1 MPEPHGGI
9 GEDPGLES
17 RYESA
22 VAIVGMAGRFPGAAD
37 VDGLWRNL
45 LDGVPGLREITDAEL
60 DAAGVDPARRADPR
74 YVRVG
79 GPVEGLESFDA
90 AAFGFSPREAET
102 MEPQHRLFLECCWE
116 ALEAAGY
123 PPVGPPGRVG
133 VFGGSAFPDYLLSNA
148 AHVADEPGGG
158 MLLAVGDERDSLT
171 SLVAYKLGLRGPS
184 LSVQTFCSTSLVAV
198 HLAVQ
203 SLLTFE
209 CDMALAGGA
218 CLPLPQPAGYLHHE
232 GGISSP
238 TGRVRTFDAAADGTV
253 TGSGVGVVTLK
264 RMTDALADGDVV
276 HAVLIGSAVTND
288 GAQRAGYAAPGVD
301 GQAAVIETA
310 LAVADVKAES
320 VGYVECHAN
329 GTPLGDSIEVAAL
342 ARVFQRAGR
351 RPCVLSSVKPRV
363 GHLDRAAG
371 VTGLMRAALNVRH
384 HVLPA
389 TANFER
395 PNPVLASAADRF
407 TVLTADRP
415 WPEGPEPRRA
425 GVSAFGLG
433 GTNAHVVVEEAP
445 PRAERPPR
453 PGPHLL
459 VFSAA
464 EPGTLDAVA
473 ERLAAH
479 LERREPAGTAAC
491 PSGAPDD
498 LADVAYTLQV
508 SRGHFA
514 ARRCVVCRD
523 PADAVAALRDP
534 SRWIDGVTARQNP
547 SVVLVAGDGAPS
559 AWWAALGEAAARTL
573 PGASV
578 RGEDPDAVLG
588 VLTQGL
594 REVGVRVA
602 GAREADGGDA
612 LVVTVAPDGP
622 TACGDDAAVWLAGL
636 VGRLWLAGA
645 RVDWGALHGGLGRRV
660 TLPTYPFRRSRH
672 WLAPRPAASGAPVAE
687 GRYADPAHWTHVP
700 VWHQLPPEAG
710 DLDERLRATGPW
722 LVLAAEERGEA
733 LAGRLLRAGAEVVTV
748 RAGSGFGVGAAGE
761 VTVRP
766 DSVDDLARALG
777 GLVVAP
783 RTVVHAFALATPV
796 GEGAAHFAAERSRG
810 TRSVSALAEALAHD
824 PELPPTRLVLLTAGA
839 TAVSG
844 ADLRHPEHA
853 GLAGLAPVLAQ
864 EHAALDCRHVD
875 LDPQA
880 VPAAAEGR
888 AGRTAA
894 ERAAGWALAAV
905 VRGRPGP
912 VAVRGGAVWEP
923 RYERL
928 EVGTAPVPALRAG
941 DRVLV
946 TGGLEGA
953 GLAVARHLAQAYGC
967 RLALTTTV
975 PLPPPGHRDPSGAEE
990 ASRCAREV
998 ADLERRGAAAVL
1010 AMTACPAD
1018 PDALRAVVHAA
1029 RDRFGGLDV
1038 VVHAAD
1044 ADGPEALES
1053 ARVGGFHALQEA
1065 LGDEAF
1071 GFRIA
1076 FSSLTSVLGG
1086 PGQGARAVCGAAL
1099 DAFALRAR
1107 LRGAGGWTAI
1117 DWDAWSG
1124 DGSAPA
1130 GYEIAPGDGA
1140 VVFER
1145 VAAERD
1151 RLARVVVSTGPLE
1164 PRLTRW
1170 VTGTAAPREPDTPR
1184 HPRRELS
1191 VPYEEPAPGTERVLA
1206 QVWAAALGLDR
1217 VGAVDD
1223 FLELGGHSL
1232 LAVQLAARIRSALPA
1247 AEVSPATLVRHP
1259 TVRSLAAA
1267 LDDATGAAQAVPAP
1281 AAGSGG

>member
-1 MPEPHGGI
+1 MDSVPEPHGGI
-9 GEDPGLES
+9 GGEPDLAS

-22 VAIVGMAGRFPGAAD
+22 VAIVGMSGRFPGAGD

-60 DAAGVDPARRADPR
+60 DAAGVDPARRADPH

-79 GPVEGLESFDA
+79 GPVEGLELFDA

-123 PPVGPPGRVG
+123 PPVGPPGQVG

-232 GGISSP
+232 GGITSP

-253 TGSGVGVVTLK
+253 TGSGVGVVALK
-264 RMTDALADGDVV
+264 RMADALADGDVV
-276 HAVLIGSAVTND
+276 HAVVIGSAVTND

-310 LAVADVKAES
+310 LAVADVKPES

-342 ARVFQRAGR
+342 ARVFQRAGQ
-351 RPCVLSSVKPRV
+351 RPCVLSSVKPQV

-384 HVLPA
+384 HVLPS
-389 TANFER
+389 TAGYER

-415 WPEGPEPRRA
+415 WPQGPEPRRA

-433 GTNAHVVVEEAP
+433 GTNAHVVIEEAP

-459 VFSAA
+459 AFSAA

-479 LERREPAGTAAC
+479 LERREPTGTAAC

-514 ARRCVVCRD
+514 ARRFVVCRD
-523 PADAVAALRDP
+523 RADAVAALRDP
-534 SRWIDGVTARQNP
+534 SRWIDGMTSRQDP
-547 SVVLVAGDGAPS
+547 SVALVAGAEVPQG
-559 AWWAALGEAAARTL
+559 WWASLGEAAARSL
-573 PGASV
+573 PGAAV
-578 RGEDPDAVLG
+578 RGADPDAVLG
-588 VLTQGL
+588 ALAQGL
-594 REVGVRVA
+594 RELGVRVA
-602 GAREADGGDA
+602 DAAQAVGDDA
-612 LVVTVAPDGP
+612 LTVTVAPDDSG
-622 TACGDDAAVWLAGL
+622 ARGDDAAAWLVAL
-636 VGRLWLAGA
+636 IGRVWLAGA

-660 TLPTYPFRRSRH
+660 TLPTYPFRRARH
-672 WLAPRPAASGAPVAE
+672 WLTPRPSASAAPVAE
-687 GRYADPAHWTHVP
+687 GRYTDPGHWTHVP
-700 VWHQLPPEAG
+700 VWRQLPPEHG
-710 DLDERLRATGPW
+710 DLDARLRAAGPW

-748 RAGSGFGVGAAGE
+748 RAGSAFGVGAAGE

-766 DSVDDLARALG
+766 DSADDLARALG
-777 GLVVAP
+777 ESVVAP

-796 GEGAAHFAAERSRG
+796 GEGAEHFAAERSRG
-810 TRSVSALAEALAHD
+810 TRSASALAEALARD

-844 ADLRHPEHA
+844 TDLRHPEHA

-875 LDPQA
+875 LDPRSESDA
-880 VPAAAEGR
+880 PEGR
-888 AGRTAA
+888 AARAA
-894 ERAAGWALAAV
+894 AGQAAGWALAAV
-905 VRGRPGP
+905 VRAQAGP
-912 VAVRGGAVWEP
+912 VAVRGGALWEP
-923 RYERL
+923 RYERWAADT
-928 EVGTAPVPALRAG
+928 TALPALRAG

-953 GLAVARHLAQAYGC
+953 GLAVARHLAEAYGC
-967 RLALTTTV
+967 RLVLTTAV
-975 PLPPPGHRDPSGAEE
+975 PLPPPGRRDPSGADE

-998 ADLERRGAAAVL
+998 LDLERRGAAAVL
-1010 AMTACPAD
+1010 ARTADPAD
-1018 PDALRAVVHAA
+1018 ADALRAVVDAA
-1029 RDRFGGLDV
+1029 RDRFGGLDA
-1038 VVHAAD
+1038 VVHAAT
-1044 ADGPEALES
+1044 ADGPEAWEA

-1065 LGDEAF
+1065 LEDEAF

-1076 FSSLTSVLGG
+1076 FSSLASILGG
-1086 PGQGARAVCGAAL
+1086 PGQGVQAVCGAAL
-1099 DAFALRAR
+1099 DAFAQRAR
-1107 LRGAGGWTAI
+1107 LLGAGGWTVI

-1124 DGSAPA
+1124 DGDGRA
-1130 GYEIAPGDGA
+1130 GAEYDIVPHDGA
-1140 VVFER
+1140 VVFDR
-1145 VAAERD
+1145 IAAERE

-1170 VTGTAAPREPDTPR
+1170 VTGSAGPEEPDTPR

-1206 QVWAAALGLDR
+1206 QAWAAALGLDR
-1217 VGAVDD
+1217 VGALDD

-1232 LAVQLAARIRSALPA
+1232 LAVQLVARIRSALPA
-1247 AEVSPATLVRHP
+1247 AEVSAATLVRHP
-1259 TVRSLAAA
+1259 TVRSLAAE
-1267 LDDATGAAQAVPAP
+1267 LDGGAA
-1281 AAGSGG
+1281 GGGG